1 MTARRANGT
10 DGSASQRIPVM
21 PTTGD
26 KGMHPPPTGLP
37 GDAKVARRE
46 FLDGKDVPAG
56 VVPDLIVRSWQ
67 RAVSAGVRPDQRV
80 LFEDVITQSD
90 VRRSAEESRTLIE
103 LAGTDMEVLAG
114 AFPAQQWIVLCT
126 NAEGVIVSSLGRPGA
141 AAGGSSPLQHGRR
154 LSEEG
159 IGTNAPGCLLAEGGK
174 AVVVRRGEH
183 FLHELVDVVCAAA
196 PIYDC
201 HDRLI
206 GVLDI
211 TGFGVDLPPYALSHV
226 RAAAV
231 SIGNR
236 TFERLPGCCIVRLH
250 HDRRMLHTPQE
261 GIVAVS
267 ADGVIVAAN
276 RIGCQM
282 LQLSSAS
289 LGATDIGS
297 VFAEGMHGPAGAMQ
311 AVVRTA
317 AGARLHISTSETSRP
332 RSAARARAAPQEG
345 DAMGQLGG
353 HFIADATLARAF
365 DKASMAVCEQ
375 VPVILLGETGTGKS
389 MLARALHE
397 SSRPDGDFVSIN
409 CSAIP
414 EGLAEAELFGYAD
427 GAFTGGRKGGSAG
440 KIEQANG
447 GTLFLDEIGDMPLAL
462 QTRLLS
468 VLQERCVTRV
478 GASKSVP
485 VDISVICATH
495 RSLPELVRQGAF
507 REDLFFRVNGMSVRI
522 PALRD
527 RTDLPELIASMLQ
540 SLARGRRKSL
550 DADVMALLMSH
561 PWPGNA
567 RELHQVLRTAVAL
580 SGHSDEVQRQH
591 LDETWLEAATSVAAT
606 ECLPAGGQP
615 MLLAEMQN
623 HLIKRTLDELSGN
636 RSEAARALGIS
647 RATLYRKMAR
657 AKIR

>member
-1 MTARRANGT
+1 MTARHANGA

-26 KGMHPPPTGLP
+26 KAMPPAPTSLP
-37 GDAKVARRE
+37 ADAKVARRE
-46 FLDGKDVPAG
+46 FLDGKDIPAG
-56 VVPDLIVRSWQ
+56 VVPDLIVRSWE
-67 RAVSAGVRPDQRV
+67 RAVSAGVRPDQRM

-90 VRRSAEESRTLIE
+90 VRRSAEENRTLIE
-103 LAGTDMEVLAG
+103 LAGTDMEILAG

-126 NAEGVIVSSLGRPGA
+126 NAEGVIVSSLGRLGA
-141 AAGGSSPLQHGRR
+141 AAGGPSPMQHGRR
-154 LSEEG
+154 LCEEG
-159 IGTNAPGCLLAEGGK
+159 IGTNAPGCLLAEGGR
-174 AVVVRRGEH
+174 AVAVRRGEH

-231 SIGNR
+231 SIGNH

-250 HDRRMLHTPQE
+250 HDRRMLHTPAE

-267 ADGVIVAAN
+267 ADGVIVAVN
-276 RIGCQM
+276 RIGRQM

-289 LGATDIGS
+289 LGTTDIGS

-332 RSAARARAAPQEG
+332 RSAARARVAPQEG

-353 HFIADATLARAF
+353 HFIADATLARVF

-478 GASKSVP
+478 GASKPVA

-495 RSLPELVRQGAF
+495 RSLPELVRHGAF

-527 RTDLPELIASMLQ
+527 RTDLSELIASMLQ

-561 PWPGNA
+561 PWPGNV

-580 SGHSDEVQRQH
+580 SGHSDEIKRQH

-606 ECLPAGGQP
+606 DCLPAGGQP
-615 MLLAEMQN
+615 MLLAEVQN